1 MLLLEAIVV
10 SGGLVE
16 DVFQFL
22 DAAEGVLSPPL
33 LGIRPLLLGIRPLL
47 LGFGLLPQR
56 VVAAEQVV
64 EEPPAFGRVVR
75 KVRCH
80 AHDMDYTIS

>member
-22 DAAEGVLSPPL
+22 DAAEGVLSPP
-33 LGIRPLLLGIRPLL
+33 LLGIRPLL